1 MSNENNIVIAFDKD
15 IELSTDN
22 TFEKFNDVMDNVR
35 EFQNSLL
42 KEVDLKKNI
51 IDKANEFNLMLCPID
66 DSDEELDEE
75 LDEEMDMDD
84 YRNIDMV
91 ELSDNIKKEFD
102 VFIRNIKKMNRRVNR
117 IPYKMVR
124 GEKVFTNKYGDTYV
138 YEGDMSD
145 GKPNGKGMAHYVN
158 SKAKYWGGFKN
169 GEHHGYGMLL
179 YSEDNELLLKQGAWY
194 SDVKSYNFIGY
205 QIKLSES
212 WYIIHGRQNM
222 RCESPYGTV
231 ETCTK
236 RKHGLVECF
245 VANSV
250 NGQFIGMYSKHVRRY
265 STYYSFSGTHSQL
278 TIKYKNGLILIFQGL
293 RYDDL
298 TKELSSKK
306 NWFEKVRFDG
316 VNVTYP
322 NGDKYS
328 GAIKPM
334 KSFSDP
340 IIKCGHGYRSSY
352 TYHDGVKLVDRGR
365 EWNEDIFIY
374 SSKSKRVLWK
384 DGNLYY
390 GQYNWSTG
398 FVYDGGVGVEI
409 KDKYKGRLE
418 ENKAFVGV
426 DGVCE
431 EEGNDGWSCDKLFEL
446 GNDPTNKDAVGK
458 RKNVKHKMVVT
469 ENWSFLTDEDRYIFQ
484 LYKYILENQ
493 LFDKEEIILDD
504 KLREFFQLDITD
516 KVTFHNLMEHFTK
529 VAMNYLVK
537 VENLPRKKRKKKG
550 GKGKEITNKQKT
562 K

>member
-1 MSNENNIVIAFDKD
+1 MVIAFDKD

-51 IDKANEFNLMLCPID
+51 IDKAKEFNLMLCPID
-66 DSDEELDEE
+66 DSDEEFDEE
-75 LDEEMDMDD
+75 LDEEMDMGD

-91 ELSDNIKKEFD
+91 ELTDNIKKEFD

-179 YSEDNELLLKQGAWY
+179 YSEDNELLLKQGVWY

-222 RCESPYGTV
+222 RYEREHRYGDSV
-231 ETCTK
+231 AK

-250 NGQFIGMYSKHVRRY
+250 NGQFTGRY
-265 STYYSFSGTHSQL
+265 YKYVHRYRTYYSFSGTRSLL
-278 TIKYKNGLILIFQGL
+278 TIKYKNGLILSFQGL

-298 TKELSSKK
+298 MAELFSKK
-306 NWFEKVRFDG
+306 KWFEKVSFHD

-322 NGDKYS
+322 NGDKYCGS
-328 GAIKPM
+328 IKPM

-340 IIKCGHGYRSSY
+340 VIKCGHGASY
-352 TYHDGVKLVDRGR
+352 TYHDGVKLVDCGIAQVRK
-365 EWNEDIFIY
+365 ENISYY
-374 SSKSKRVLWK
+374 SKFKHVLWK
-384 DGNLYY
+384 DGNLIYY
-390 GQYNWSTG
+390 YRQYNQITG
-398 FVYDGGVGVEI
+398 AYKEELVEI
-409 KDKYKGRLE
+409 EDKYKGRLE
-418 ENKAFVGV
+418 ENKAFVGI

-431 EEGNDGWSCDKLFEL
+431 EVGNDDWSCDKLFEL

-458 RKNVKHKMVVT
+458 RKNVKHKMIVT

-504 KLREFFQLDITD
+504 KLREFFQLEITD

-550 GKGKEITNKQKT
+550 GKGKEITNNKKT